1 MAEYI
6 VDTTDGILDARTTG
20 MVVRCMD
27 CVWGRAV
34 EQVGCVRLVDR
45 ANPNG
50 LTDPDGYCAWGER
63 SESPSARMV
72 ELGRE
77 VCDAYVREC
86 ERMGIT
92 GVAPGMGYRYVSDN
106 EYGKEG

>member
-20 MVVRCMD
+20 EVIRCRD

-45 ANPNG
+45 ANPDG
-50 LTDPDGYCAWGER
+50 LTDPDGYCAWARRRDGER
-63 SESPSARMV
+63 
-72 ELGRE
+72 
-77 VCDAYVREC
+77 
-86 ERMGIT
+86 
-92 GVAPGMGYRYVSDN
+92 
-106 EYGKEG
+106 

>member
-6 VDTTDGILDARTTG
+6 VGATGGILDARTTG
-20 MVVRCMD
+20 EVIRCRD

-45 ANPNG
+45 ANSDG

-63 SESPSARMV
+63 RRDGPR
-72 ELGRE
+72 
-77 VCDAYVREC
+77 D
-86 ERMGIT
+86 
-92 GVAPGMGYRYVSDN
+92 
-106 EYGKEG
+106 